1 MAPALPTSASPSG
14 SCSPFPCDQ
23 FEGPEK
29 KLWVTFSPSDC
40 NLSGETRNLRSL
52 SRAQIETVTDAAKCT
67 ILSYVFNDAVDAYL
81 LSESSLFVT
90 DYSMTIKTCGTTT
103 LLCALDVILQLG
115 VSLGLSPENVFFTRV
130 AYFFPQQQLHPHTSF
145 NVEISYLDAILRSY
159 GRVFRNATNVSDN
172 WFCFLASFSPN
183 QHSIESRLQTP
194 PTRTLEIAMFD
205 LDPREMR
212 QFMFHSQP
220 SRVGSDDP
228 QSGTTTSAG
237 IYPLLS
243 KANSVDAYNFAP
255 CGYSLNAISPCGGY
269 YTIHV
274 TPEDSA
280 SYLSFE
286 TTVETEDAAS
296 LVATVVQKFRPSRF
310 TVSFVST
317 TPIPDADLFPIESSS
332 YINHGKLDKLLLG
345 SFSPTSSPNV
355 QDLMMPTCDIA
366 FSVSTY
372 RSNDEPYL
380 ISGPNLVMP
389 MPVTGWCRDLASL
402 KNSAVDVL
410 ERVSK
415 SYGATC
421 LPLGL
426 NLTEYDL
433 STVMPPIDSEFI
445 QPPTLVIDLARVS
458 RNYLQLLET
467 IEDQC
472 VEFRYITRCCAD
484 LALLELLAG
493 FEDIVFEI
501 SDAEELALLDRLE
514 VPTERI
520 VLRVAVPLSS
530 TLSLLDRVSGIILHD
545 VPDPDMAAAIQQS
558 KVFVEFVSTADSMD
572 EVNYKLELIH
582 NMTKSLVRA
591 VGCEGSCQNLC
602 LPNSGGRY
610 INLQDKNVSP
620 VGVVLSRAVAAAR
633 GHPVVVELSSSLIWG
648 AMSLVLSV
656 IGQRIRVNVNCKN
669 SHELNDHNCRQF
681 CYLNDGVYGVFGKSC
696 LQDDTSSVNHQL
708 EPRLIGGHWAGTKN
722 VENEVL
728 LRTTLWGPTC
738 DSSDRIW
745 DGCMAEVHVGE
756 RLVFDNVGAFCSS
769 SVTRFNGF
777 SDHIKYVHVT
787 SEHT

>member
-1 MAPALPTSASPSG
+1 MTPALPTSAPPSG
-14 SCSPFPCDQ
+14 SCSPFPGDQ

-29 KLWVTFSPSDC
+29 KLWVTFSPDC

-67 ILSYVFNDAVDAYL
+67 ILSYVFNDVVDAYL
-81 LSESSLFVT
+81 LSESSLFVS

-115 VSLGLSPENVFFTRV
+115 ISLGLSPEIVSFTRV
-130 AYFFPQQQLHPHTSF
+130 AYLFPQQQLHPHTSF

-172 WFCFLASFSPN
+172 WFCFLASFSSN
-183 QHSIESRLQTP
+183 HHSIESHLQTP
-194 PTRTLEIAMFD
+194 TTRTLEIAMYD

-228 QSGTTTSAG
+228 HSGTTSSAG

-243 KANSVDAYNFAP
+243 KANCVDAYNFDP
-255 CGYSLNAISPCGGY
+255 CGYSLNAIASCGGY
-269 YTIHV
+269 YTIHI
-274 TPEDSA
+274 TPEDGA

-310 TVSFVST
+310 TISVIST
-317 TPIPDADLFPIESSS
+317 TPISDADLAPIKSSS
-332 YINHGKLDKLLLG
+332 YINHGKLNKLLFG
-345 SFSPTSSPNV
+345 SFSPTSSPNL
-355 QDLMMPTCDIA
+355 QNLMMSTCDIA

-380 ISGPNLVMP
+380 MIGPNLMVP
-389 MPVTGWCRDLASL
+389 MPVTGWRRDVSSL
-402 KNSAVDVL
+402 KDSAVDVL

-415 SYGATC
+415 SYGAMC
-421 LPLGL
+421 LPIGL
-426 NLTEYDL
+426 DLTECDL
-433 STVMPPIDSEFI
+433 STVIPPTDPEFVE
-445 QPPTLVIDLARVS
+445 PPTLIIDLARVC

-467 IEDQC
+467 TEDRC

-501 SDAEELALLDRLE
+501 SDTEELALLDRLE

-520 VLRVAVPLSS
+520 VLRVAVPSTS
-530 TLSLLDRVSGIILHD
+530 TLRLLDRVSGIILHD
-545 VPDPDMAAAIQQS
+545 VPDADMAAAIQQS
-558 KVFVEFVSTADSMD
+558 KVFVEYVSSADSMN
-572 EVNYKLELIH
+572 EVNYKLELIQ
-582 NMTKSLVRA
+582 NMTKSAVRA
-591 VGCEGSCQNLC
+591 VGCEGSCKELC
-602 LPNSGGRY
+602 LSNSGGRY
-610 INLQDKNVSP
+610 ISLQNKNALP
-620 VGVVLSRAVAAAR
+620 MGVVLSRALAVTK

-648 AMSLVLSV
+648 AMSVVLSV
-656 IGQRIRVNVNCKN
+656 IGQRIRVNMNYKH
-669 SHELNDHNCRQF
+669 SHKLNDHNCHQF
-681 CYLNDGVYGVFGKSC
+681 CHLNDGVYGIFGRSW
-696 LQDDTSSVNHQL
+696 LQDSNCSVNRQL
-708 EPRLIGGHWAGTKN
+708 EPRLIDRHWTATQN
-722 VENEVL
+722 VENDVL
-728 LRTTLWGPTC
+728 LQTTVWGPTC

-769 SVTRFNGF
+769 SVTKFNGF
-777 SDHIKYVHVT
+777 SDHFKYVYVT
-787 SEHT
+787 SAHT